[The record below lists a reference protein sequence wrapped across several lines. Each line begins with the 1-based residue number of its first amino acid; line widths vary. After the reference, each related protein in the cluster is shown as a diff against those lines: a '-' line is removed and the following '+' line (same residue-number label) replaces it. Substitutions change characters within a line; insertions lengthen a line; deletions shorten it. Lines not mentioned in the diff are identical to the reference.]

1 MENIIT
7 LRKLIGL
14 LLLFGFEN
22 SENTRN
28 ELARPVVGTICL
40 VLLLCR
46 CICRYV
52 FDCLWENNTKKLRG
66 QNYVVKTRACSKRS
80 FGILK

>member
-14 LLLFGFEN
+14 LLLFGLEN

-40 VLLLCR
+40 VLL
-46 CICRYV
+46 YV
-52 FDCLWENNTKKLRG
+52 G
-66 QNYVVKTRACSKRS
+66 VYVGMSSIVYGKTIQKNCM
-80 FGILK
+80 LKCVGRIT